1 MKWFMIMDESKK
13 IRIALAGN
21 PNVGKTTLFNTLTGS
36 HQHVGNWPGKTVEKK
51 EGHAHYKGYDVEIV
65 DLPGTYSMSA
75 SSAEEIVARNY
86 ILDERPDVVV
96 NVADSCNIERNLYL
110 TVQLIELG
118 ANVVLALNMSK
129 AAEKLCIDIDEDKIG
144 YFLGIPT
151 VKIDANSTSGADKLM
166 DAVVSLATGRKER
179 KPTIKYGNE
188 IDEHTDELA
197 DMIKASDIRLNY
209 VPKWV
214 AIKLLEND
222 PEVVDKIKGTDDGR
236 KIIAEAE
243 KKRKHLADVFGE
255 NFDNSI
261 ADARYGFIAGVIAES
276 VEKKNIDRISVSENI
291 DKVITNRALGIPI
304 FLAIMWTMFTL
315 TFVIGAPF
323 TDIINQI
330 FGWLAESLGK
340 WIAEYGGPLWVK
352 TLVVDGII
360 GGVGSVFVF
369 IPNIFLLFFMIAI
382 LEDSG
387 YMARAAFIMDRVM
400 HTIGLHGKSFIPMII
415 GFGCN
420 VPAIMA
426 SRTLEN
432 EKDRILTILITPFM
446 SCSARLPVYILF
458 VSAFFSE
465 NQGTVI
471 FLIYLTG
478 IFAAILSGFLFK
490 KTLFKGLSSPF
501 VMELPPY
508 RWPAMKG
515 ALIHTWER
523 GNIFIKKV
531 GTVIFS
537 IMIVIWFLASMPPG
551 VEYASQ
557 ESLIGMA
564 GTVIAPVFAP
574 AGFGNWQSAVALMF
588 GFAAKEVI
596 VGTFGTIYGAGDE
609 GLVEAIRSNFT
620 PLSASAF
627 IVMAL
632 LYVPC
637 VSAVAAIRKETNSLK
652 WPIFVVVYTTIVA
665 WISAVAVYQLGLML
679 GLG

>member
-1 MKWFMIMDESKK
+1 
-13 IRIALAGN
+13 
-21 PNVGKTTLFNTLTGS
+21 
-36 HQHVGNWPGKTVEKK
+36 
-51 EGHAHYKGYDVEIV
+51 
-65 DLPGTYSMSA
+65 
-75 SSAEEIVARNY
+75 
-86 ILDERPDVVV
+86 
-96 NVADSCNIERNLYL
+96 
-110 TVQLIELG
+110 
-118 ANVVLALNMSK
+118 
-129 AAEKLCIDIDEDKIG
+129 
-144 YFLGIPT
+144 
-151 VKIDANSTSGADKLM
+151 
-166 DAVVSLATGRKER
+166 
-179 KPTIKYGNE
+179 
-188 IDEHTDELA
+188 
-197 DMIKASDIRLNY
+197 
-209 VPKWV
+209 
-214 AIKLLEND
+214 
-222 PEVVDKIKGTDDGR
+222 
-236 KIIAEAE
+236 
-243 KKRKHLADVFGE
+243 
-255 NFDNSI
+255 
-261 ADARYGFIAGVIAES
+261 
-276 VEKKNIDRISVSENI
+276 
-291 DKVITNRALGIPI
+291 
-304 FLAIMWTMFTL
+304 MFTL

-323 TDIINQI
+323 TEIINHG
-330 FGWLAESLGK
+330 FGWLSENAGGI
-340 WIAEYGGPLWVK
+340 IAANGGPTWVK

-369 IPNIFLLFFMIAI
+369 IPNIFILFFMIA
-382 LEDSG
+382 LMEDSG

-400 HTIGLHGKSFIPMII
+400 HMIGLHGKSFIPMII

-471 FLIYLTG
+471 VLIYLSG

-523 GNIFIKKV
+523 GMIFIKKV
-531 GTVIFS
+531 GTVIFA

-557 ESLIGMA
+557 GSLIGQA

-574 AGFGNWQSAVALMF
+574 AGFGNWQSAVALLF

-596 VGTFGTIYGAGDE
+596 VGTFGTIYGTGNQ
-609 GLVEAIRSNFT
+609 GLIEAIRNNFT
-620 PLSASAF
+620 PLSGAAF

-637 VSAVAAIRKETNSLK
+637 VSAVAAIRRETNSWK
-652 WPIFVVVYTTIVA
+652 WALFVVVYTTAVA
-665 WISAVAVYQLGLML
+665 WICAVGVYQTGLFLGF
-679 GLG
+679 G